1 MQGCQTSRWAIVS
14 FLREAAAAKGSLSAG
29 EAVHAHMTKLAF
41 LGETTSS
48 IHLLNMYARCGRTD
62 DARKVFVEM
71 PERNVV
77 SWSAIIAGHARC
89 AEPCSA
95 LYWGKEMHV
104 AGVTPTQFA
113 LASLAQACS
122 DLSDVARGKQIHAQ
136 AIISGFYLDNFV
148 KTALVNMY
156 SKCKDIDSTLSIF
169 ESFEIRDLVLYN
181 AMIAGFLSCGLKV
194 EAIKLFKEAKFLNLE
209 PNEPT
214 FVSVIGACS
223 PVVKIRV
230 GEQIHTCTVKS
241 GLDTNNRVGTALV
254 DMYSRYADMES
265 ALEVFDGVIFKDAAM
280 WNAMIVRC
288 IENDIPESAL
298 GFFTEMKSIGVFPD
312 QSTFGSVLRACG
324 TLKLLRHGMI
334 VHTLVKKSEF
344 CMDVIANTALIDMY
358 MKCGATEL
366 SLRVFNEIGDRK
378 NTISFNSMIH
388 GYAQNGK
395 FEEAMGIFSV
405 MHRQGREFDQGTF
418 VAALGACNGK
428 AYLVHAR
435 AIYSQVIKL
444 GCEGDSVVQNA
455 LLNAFIK
462 GEDIDEAHMVFKGI
476 PEKNL
481 VSWTTM
487 ITGFSQLGL
496 GKEALGLFQSMKF
509 AGTYPNKFTCASILR
524 ACASISALE
533 QGQNIHGYMIKY
545 GIEKEDFICS
555 ALVDMYAKCGALD
568 DSYKLFNNMLKP
580 DIATWNS
587 IICGCAHHG
596 YAKEALELLEN
607 MHQSGIELNN
617 ITFICMLSACSHSG
631 LIDQGVNIFES
642 MASKFGVLPSM
653 DHYSCMVDMFG
664 RAGML
669 VRAKELIDGMPFEAN
684 AFIWKTFLSCCK
696 LHGHLEF
703 AECAREHILRLE
715 SEDSSTS
722 VAMSNMYSEVGQW
735 RNVQKLRNRM
745 KEKRMKKEPGISW
758 LESKH
763 GG

>member
-1 MQGCQTSRWAIVS
+1 MLGSKTSRWVIVS
-14 FLREAAAAKGSLSAG
+14 FLRDAATMGSASAG
-29 EAVHAHMTKLAF
+29 EAVHAHMMKVGL
-41 LGETTSS
+41 LHEITSS
-48 IHLLNMYARCGRTD
+48 NHLLNMYARCGRTD

-71 PERNVV
+71 PERNIV
-77 SWSAIIAGHARC
+77 SWSAMIAGHARC
-89 AEPCSA
+89 GEPCSA
-95 LYWGKEMHV
+95 LNWGKEMHV

-113 LASLAQACS
+113 LASLGQACS
-122 DLSDVARGKQIHAQ
+122 DLRDVARGKQIHAQ

-156 SKCKDIDSTLSIF
+156 SKCKDIDNTLSIF

-194 EAIKLFKEAKFLNLE
+194 EAIHLLKEVKFLNLE
-209 PNEPT
+209 PNEST

-223 PVVKIRV
+223 TEIGIRV
-230 GEQIHTCTVKS
+230 GEQIHACTVRC
-241 GLDTNNRVGTALV
+241 GLDTNDYVGTALV
-254 DMYSRYADMES
+254 DMYSRYSDMES
-265 ALEVFDGVIFKDAAM
+265 ALMVFNGVILKDAAL

-288 IENDIPESAL
+288 IENDIPENAL
-298 GFFTEMKSIGVFPD
+298 GFFIEMKSSGCFPD

-324 TLKLLRHGMI
+324 TLNLLRHGKI

-366 SLRVFNEIGDRK
+366 SLKVFNEIGERK

-405 MHRQGREFDQGTF
+405 MRHQGREFDQGSF
-418 VAALGACNGK
+418 VAALGACNGR
-428 AYLVHAR
+428 AYLMHTRV
-435 AIYSQVIKL
+435 IYSQVIKL
-444 GCEGDSVVQNA
+444 GYEGDLVVQNA
-455 LLNAFIK
+455 LLNALVK
-462 GEDIDEAHMVFKGI
+462 GVEIDEAHMVFEGI

-487 ITGFSQLGL
+487 VAGFSQLGL
-496 GKEALGLFQSMKF
+496 GMEALGLFRSMQI
-509 AGTYPNKFTCASILR
+509 AGLHPNNFTCTSILR

-533 QGQNIHGYMIKY
+533 QGQSIHGYMIKH
-545 GIEKEDFICS
+545 GIEEEDFIYN
-555 ALVDMYAKCGALD
+555 ALVDMYAKCGALN

-587 IICGCAHHG
+587 IVCGCAHNG
-596 YAKEALELLEN
+596 YAKEALELLEK
-607 MHQSGIELNN
+607 MHQSGTKLNN
-617 ITFICMLSACSHSG
+617 ITFICILSACSHSG
-631 LIDQGVNIFES
+631 FIDQGVNIFES

-653 DHYSCMVDMFG
+653 DHYACMVDMFG

-669 VRAKELIDGMPFEAN
+669 DRAKDLIDGMPFEAN

-703 AECAREHILRLE
+703 AERAREHILRLE
-715 SEDSSTS
+715 PEDSSMF
-722 VAMSNMYSEVGQW
+722 VAMSNLYSGVGEWQ
-735 RNVQKLRNRM
+735 NVQKLRNKM
-745 KEKRMKKEPGISW
+745 KERRMKKEPGMSW
-758 LESKH
+758 LETKH